1 MYSLIQ
7 RAGAVAEPMSSTE
20 TAGSHDGI
28 SLEERAEIV
37 EHIDGIMAET
47 RVDLSAGTAA
57 YAPRGRGAL
66 LPLIV
71 NLSVLIVF
79 LLAGVL
85 ISRSLNQREQTIAEQ
100 GGTVQSTESK
110 LISALRV
117 ESDRLLREKD
127 RTILD
132 AQQKLT
138 ALSQQEG
145 DLRGQSDAAVKSR
158 EQELEAALQQKVAA
172 EKALLARAELSASAQ
187 SARLRQFEAAQ
198 RQETARQRAALRQ
211 QAKAELALKLKAIT
225 EQASQAQQDLDAAR
239 QERIRLQGE
248 YGQELAQVKQ
258 ASTAEAAAAQQ
269 ELARLREQRDKAQMV
284 LEASSVA
291 SEQESQKLQDALS
304 RLSQAEA
311 ELAVLRADAK
321 RRQAI
326 AAGLEAFREQLPGSA
341 QPGASYPDAGTLARL
356 LQAKILVR
364 QILDAEPVRSQYP
377 SLRADLERYYDALE
391 QQGTAEGRASAF
403 KDLAAVFDA
412 LGTAD
417 PSGAAAALPG
427 PGPDDSFAAL
437 VQRLEDLLGG
447 K

>member
-1 MYSLIQ
+1 
-7 RAGAVAEPMSSTE
+7 MSSTE

-248 YGQELAQVKQ
+248 YGQKESDLRQELAQVKQ